1 MIAELEQVQIFKEVT
16 AQALQEISNFCVKLE
31 LEDGETFIAEND
43 PRSRDLFILCRGRV
57 EIITNSSSGVTSS
70 EAIISQQDKELFG
83 EISWISGRKRTAS
96 VRCIGEVEA
105 IRIDGE
111 KFMAYL
117 QNHPETGFLVMR
129 TITMLV
135 ATSLSNTD
143 QLLKQI
149 LWNSPI

>member
-1 MIAELEQVQIFKEVT
+1 MIAELEQVQLFKEVT
-16 AQALQEISNFCVKLE
+16 GQALQDISSFCTKLE
-31 LEDGETFIAEND
+31 LGDGDTFIAEND
-43 PRSRDLFILCRGRV
+43 PHSRDLFILIRGRV
-57 EIITNSSSGVTSS
+57 EIITSSSGITSS
-70 EAIISQQDKELFG
+70 ESIISQQDKELFG

-117 QNHPETGFLVMR
+117 QNHPETGFIVMR
-129 TITMLV
+129 TIALLV
-135 ATSLSNTD
+135 ADSLSDTN

-149 LWNSPI
+149 LWNTPL

>member
-1 MIAELEQVQIFKEVT
+1 MITELEHVQLFKEVT
-16 AQALQEISNFCVKLE
+16 AKALQEISSFCTKLE

-43 PRSRDLFILCRGRV
+43 PRSRDLFILCQGRV
-57 EIITNSSSGVTSS
+57 EIISSSSGVTSS
-70 EAIISQQDKELFG
+70 EMIISQQDKELFG

-117 QNHPETGFLVMR
+117 QSHPETGFLVMR
-129 TITMLV
+129 TVALLV
-135 ATSLSNTD
+135 ANSLSNTD

-149 LWNSPI
+149 LWNTPL